1 MDKGSLYEFCQG
13 VKTIA
18 LVGAGGKTSTLFSL
32 AKQFTESGR
41 RVLVYTTTHMM
52 IPSVLHQTAQEAEK
66 CWEMGK
72 FAVIGSPDNRTGK
85 IGPPQE
91 QLRRE
96 LSRCAEVVLVEADG
110 SRRLPVKAP
119 RTQEPVL
126 PEGTDLVLCV
136 MGLSALGKPLE
147 QCCFGLPE
155 ACTLLGVGPEACLTP
170 ELAAAL
176 LSDVQGGRKNVGNR
190 RFGIVLNQM
199 DAENPGVIRLKD
211 QLQSR
216 NIPTFCTAYSAEERK
231 ALESVA
237 GGNEI

>member
-1 MDKGSLYEFCQG
+1 MEKVSLYEFCQG
-13 VKTIA
+13 IKTIA
-18 LVGAGGKTSTLFSL
+18 LVGAGGKTTTLFSL
-32 AKQFTESGR
+32 AKQFAESGR

-52 IPSVLHQTAQEAEK
+52 IPTVPHQTAQEAK
-66 CWEMGK
+66 LCWETGQ
-72 FAVIGSPDNRTGK
+72 FAVIGSPDDRTGK
-85 IGPPQE
+85 IGPPSE

-96 LSRCAEVVLVEADG
+96 LGRCAEVILVEADG

-119 RTQEPVL
+119 RMREPVL

-147 QCCFGLPE
+147 RCCFGLPE
-155 ACTLLGVGPEACLTP
+155 ACTLLGVGSEVCLTP

-176 LSDVQGGRKNVGNR
+176 LSDAQGGRKNVGNR

-199 DAENPGVIRLKD
+199 DVEKSGAIRLKD
-211 QLQSR
+211 LLEAR
-216 NIPTFCTAYSAEERK
+216 KIPTFCTGYSAEERK
-231 ALESVA
+231 EIESLA